1 MIMNK
6 VILAA
11 LATLSMASYAH
22 AAMQDEYKNYPSE
35 EEIKKVESERPDFTR
50 KIFQNEKFI
59 KKFQSGEMNGW
70 VVQFVNPS
78 NQTDFMLTYTPKD
91 NKSMILGHVFDE
103 NGNNLTSEDNKQIPV
118 INYDGFKKD
127 IESAK
132 VIIDGNEKNKKVI
145 YAFIDPD
152 CIYCHQLWENARP
165 YVGETTIKW
174 IPVSI
179 LSEESLGKAA
189 AMLQA
194 KDPSKMLEEHEKAFK
209 ETRGIAPLSK
219 DAITM
224 STAEIISR
232 LAVCSR
238 AMVPGWPTRAPKAA
252 PSCPSGAGRISTSR
266 IANSISSTTTS
277 ATSIQRACIGRLR
290 PRRIR
295 TAAAGSRR
303 VSSISRRTSPRPGEP
318 LMQPL
323 RQDEKGRAN
332 PPPK

>member
-1 MIMNK
+1 MISAPGTKNSLLPFDFLSDTILIPIVPEVYLMIMKK

-11 LATLSMASYAH
+11 LATLSMTGSAY
-22 AAMQDEYKNYPSE
+22 AAMQEEYKNYPSE

-50 KIFQNEKFI
+50 KVFKNEKFI

-78 NQTDFMLTYTPKD
+78 NQADFMLTYTTKD

-132 VIIDGNEKNKKVI
+132 VIIDGNEANKKVI

-224 STAEIISR
+224 STAEIIS
-232 LAVCSR
+232 S
-238 AMVPGWPTRAPKAA
+238 
-252 PSCPSGAGRISTSR
+252 
-266 IANSISSTTTS
+266 N
-277 ATSIQRACIGRLR
+277 
-290 PRRIR
+290 
-295 TAAAGSRR
+295 TALMQKMKITGTPAIVYFDDKGGVN
-303 VSSISRRTSPRPGEP
+303 VSSGSPSPDVLAK
-318 LMQPL
+318 LM
-323 RQDEKGRAN
+323 KG
-332 PPPK
+332 

>member
-78 NQTDFMLTYTPKD
+78 NQTDFMLTYTTKD

-224 STAEIISR
+224 STAEIIS
-232 LAVCSR
+232 S
-238 AMVPGWPTRAPKAA
+238 
-252 PSCPSGAGRISTSR
+252 
-266 IANSISSTTTS
+266 N
-277 ATSIQRACIGRLR
+277 
-290 PRRIR
+290 
-295 TAAAGSRR
+295 TA
-303 VSSISRRTSPRPGEP
+303 
-318 LMQPL
+318 LMQKMKITGTPAIVYF
-323 RQDEKGRAN
+323 DDKGGVNVSNGSPSPDVLA
-332 PPPK
+332 KIMKG